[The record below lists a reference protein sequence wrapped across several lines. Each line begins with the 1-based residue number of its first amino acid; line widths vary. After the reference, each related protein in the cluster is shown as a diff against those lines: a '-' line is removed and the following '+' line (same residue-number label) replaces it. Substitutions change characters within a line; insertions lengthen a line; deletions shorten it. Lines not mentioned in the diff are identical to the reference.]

1 MKKVVRIWS
10 SQLQLGCSKQ
20 RHPTQGNSIIV
31 HISYMFSIY
40 IYIIALS
47 TFHFM
52 FRKELQC
59 SILLSF
65 QLPIQTILGM
75 PRKNSILINA
85 CNYQDLSSIPRNSH
99 NLSYI
104 PTFFPGEKNNN
115 NQPEILRVS

>member
-1 MKKVVRIWS
+1 
-10 SQLQLGCSKQ
+10 
-20 RHPTQGNSIIV
+20 
-31 HISYMFSIY
+31 
-40 IYIIALS
+40 
-47 TFHFM
+47 M

-104 PTFFPGEKNNN
+104 PTFFPGGKNNN

>member
-1 MKKVVRIWS
+1 
-10 SQLQLGCSKQ
+10 
-20 RHPTQGNSIIV
+20 
-31 HISYMFSIY
+31 
-40 IYIIALS
+40 
-47 TFHFM
+47 M

-75 PRKNSILINA
+75 PRKNNILINA

-99 NLSYI
+99 KYLSYI

>member
-1 MKKVVRIWS
+1 
-10 SQLQLGCSKQ
+10 
-20 RHPTQGNSIIV
+20 
-31 HISYMFSIY
+31 
-40 IYIIALS
+40 
-47 TFHFM
+47 M

-104 PTFFPGEKNNN
+104 FPCKNNN